1 MAITAESV
9 RRREIEAGRMNRNE
23 WGYEYGTLRTADRL
37 A

>member
-9 RRREIEAGRMNRNE
+9 RRREIEAGRMNRDD
-23 WGYEYGTLRTADRL
+23 WGHEYGTLRAADKL